1 MQCIYLR
8 ALQVASK
15 KVDARGLSTLAREDA
30 EAGLSLVALLLFRNE
45 PKSDSA
51 AAIAEL
57 RLGGVECVMVRPSAS
72 ERRGNSLT
80 HFTDFLPECQDQI
93 LFLARTRVWS

>member
-1 MQCIYLR
+1 M
-8 ALQVASK
+8 
-15 KVDARGLSTLAREDA
+15 DARNLSNLAREDA

-57 RLGGVECVMVRPSAS
+57 RSGGVECVMVRAPPAHAIF
-72 ERRGNSLT
+72 G
-80 HFTDFLPECQDQI
+80 FGFMFLCTGLGDYHAGI
-93 LFLARTRVWS
+93 S